1 MEISPNLA
9 KSMIKDL
16 YSTLKEPDTK
26 VLPLFRRSFALNY
39 EDLKKLLSSVEN
51 PDDKETKLRIYPSLS
66 TDETGSHI
74 SLILMLEDHG
84 KMIWNSNEPDTA
96 QNAIQDQMMPC
107 PIHCPG
113 IDDLFTEKEWKS
125 MTE

>member
-9 KSMIKDL
+9 KTMIKEL

-26 VLPLFRRSFALNY
+26 ALELFRRSFALNY

-51 PDDKETKLRIYPSLS
+51 PDDKETKLRIYPAL
-66 TDETGSHI
+66 TKDETGSY
-74 SLILMLEDHG
+74 LTLVLMLEDHG
-84 KMIWNSNEPDTA
+84 KMIWNSDEPDTA

-107 PIHCPG
+107 PVNCPG
-113 IDDLFTEKEWKS
+113 IADLFTEKEWES